1 MFFKQLD
8 VLDKPYRIEKTKS
21 EINEY
26 LVYHQEFSSLQSYS
40 FKKKILKEVLAEVGK
55 PDIIHLHILAADQLI
70 FTRYAIRKKIPFFI
84 SEHWSGYVTDGFKKL
99 PKFKQ
104 LIFKRISKR
113 AKAILPV
120 SNFLKTGMQN
130 SDLNG
135 MYQVIPNV
143 VSLPTSSLEKY
154 KDFTFIVVADMV
166 DSIKNISGIIT
177 AFQKLNHPTAQ
188 LILVGNGPDI
198 DKIKTLSNQKKRR
211 IIFKGR
217 LSNEETLLEMS
228 KAHCL
233 VVNSFVE
240 TFSVVTLEARAQ
252 GLQVITTN
260 CGGPSEIADSFTQ
273 VIPLGKTTILQEK
286 MSFALHQKN
295 ISSRNISDFSM
306 ESVGSYIQ
314 HIYNH

>member
-1 MFFKQLD
+1 
-8 VLDKPYRIEKTKS
+8 
-21 EINEY
+21 
-26 LVYHQEFSSLQSYS
+26 
-40 FKKKILKEVLAEVGK
+40 
-55 PDIIHLHILAADQLI
+55 
-70 FTRYAIRKKIPFFI
+70 
-84 SEHWSGYVTDGFKKL
+84 
-99 PKFKQ
+99 
-104 LIFKRISKR
+104 
-113 AKAILPV
+113 
-120 SNFLKTGMQN
+120 MQN
-130 SDLNG
+130 SGLNG
-135 MYQVIPNV
+135 MYQVVPNV

-166 DSIKNISGIIT
+166 DSIKNISGIIA

-198 DKIKTLSNQKKRR
+198 EKIKTLSNQKKRR

-217 LSNEETLLEMS
+217 LSNKETLLEMS

-260 CGGPSEIADSFTQ
+260 CGGPGEIADSFTH
-273 VIPLGKTTILQEK
+273 VIPLGKITILQEK

-295 ISSRNISDFSM
+295 ISSRNITDFSM
-306 ESVGSYIQ
+306 ESVGGYIQ
-314 HIYNH
+314 HMYNH

>member
-1 MFFKQLD
+1 M
-8 VLDKPYRIEKTKS
+8 
-21 EINEY
+21 
-26 LVYHQEFSSLQSYS
+26 
-40 FKKKILKEVLAEVGK
+40 GK

-286 MSFALHQKN
+286 
-295 ISSRNISDFSM
+295 
-306 ESVGSYIQ
+306 
-314 HIYNH
+314 